1 MNRDSGV
8 VSPLSWSVYRED
20 VASCLLAGAKNLR
33 VTRREGIVQ
42 QARDH
47 FALPPGHR
55 AISIS
60 VPQFR
65 RRELVEVARVLN
77 TLNSQHSASS
87 NRRGRPCVRS
97 IRRRTHPSHK
107 RRACRSLSSPRHCRK
122 QASSTKSKLR
132 GCWLRDRDYLSQLSV
147 IAAVSCGERASLSAL
162 LDEGKR
168 AVTVRVDEARGVA
181 GLAHPGES
189 PYGASFCQRVLQH
202 SNSFAS

>member
-1 MNRDSGV
+1 MAQQGRVYFAYPRSSG
-8 VSPLSWSVYRED
+8 YF
-20 VASCLLAGAKNLR
+20 
-33 VTRREGIVQ
+33 
-42 QARDH
+42 H
-47 FALPPGHR
+47 F
-55 AISIS
+55 SSS
-60 VPQFR
+60 VPAARAR
-65 RRELVEVARVLN
+65 RSSSRLEY
-77 TLNSQHSASS
+77 TLNSQHSTSS

-132 GCWLRDRDYLSQLSV
+132 RCWLSV
-147 IAAVSCGERASLSAL
+147 VAAVSGASLSAL
-162 LDEGKR
+162 LDEGNR

-189 PYGASFCQRVLQH
+189 PYGDVFCQRVLQH